1 MRKDR
6 LGSGLGTADRH
17 ALVTGFADRLAAGLG
32 PGWTA
37 VGRWTPSGRDPAER
51 RVWDM
56 AGGSLHRVLGFFPH
70 GHRAVLTHPHGL
82 QLYVLPRTPGLGSF
96 VVSAVLPAGV
106 FEHGAVQPPRAIGV
120 TGDPVRAAADVRRRL
135 LRPYRSA
142 SMAVARTTRF
152 REHDK
157 IVIGR
162 GDDGQPLLNTVAPT
176 AVRALLHSDGRWV
189 LDPATGLCRLRHAE
203 QHPESVIQ
211 QAVRRLSVH
220 RFDIAVVTGTPINT
234 PPGSRTPP
242 PPVPPSFPR
251 GGDTPGGPLL

>member
-1 MRKDR
+1 M
-6 LGSGLGTADRH
+6 
-17 ALVTGFADRLAAGLG
+17 TGFADRLATGLG

-37 VGRWTPSGRDPAER
+37 VGRWTPSGRDPAEG

-56 AGGSLHRVLGFFPH
+56 AGGSLHRTLESFPH

-82 QLYVLPRTPGLGSF
+82 QLYVLPRTPDLGSF

-106 FEHGAVQPPRAIGV
+106 FEHGGVQPPPAIGV
-120 TGDPVRAAADVRRRL
+120 MGEPVRAAADVRRRL
-135 LRPYRSA
+135 LRPYRTA
-142 SMAVARTTRF
+142 AMVVARTTRF

-203 QHPESVIQ
+203 RHPETVIQ
-211 QAVRRLSVH
+211 QAVLRLHVH
-220 RFDIAVVTGTPINT
+220 RFDIVVVTGTPLNT
-234 PPGSRTPP
+234 PPGSRTPW
-242 PPVPPSFPR
+242 PPVPPPRLR
-251 GGDTPGGPLL
+251 GGETPGGPLL